1 MYAGS
6 MPDAYILRTEI
17 KLSGIKSFV
26 NTEIGWFFKNRNCD
40 LMIFRRR
47 EVVYWTQSGSR
58 RSFSTLPGDRPLS
71 SLAAAIATLVKSE
84 RSQQLEIHL
93 DSMKAC

>member
-26 NTEIGWFFKNRNCD
+26 DTEMGWFF
-40 LMIFRRR
+40 
-47 EVVYWTQSGSR
+47 
-58 RSFSTLPGDRPLS
+58 
-71 SLAAAIATLVKSE
+71 
-84 RSQQLEIHL
+84 
-93 DSMKAC
+93 